1 MFRRSVQTNPFK
13 LERKREK
20 ELGKTNRERLR
31 WRTLKMRKEEREKSG
46 KETCVQTSVR
56 WKRKIFCAKRNP
68 NGTWIKAPRNRR
80 KREISPS
87 LLALCSSLFA
97 LPSAGHVTRY
107 RFFEENR
114 KEEGTL
120 FDHRSGRWPGFDD
133 TFSLFLSLSL
143 LLAKFENRWILVS
156 RVFQSSSLPIWRSKS
171 LLESN
176 DILSRASSGPCRSLS
191 TRTVRRFS
199 GRAVESYIYIRLYSN
214 FDRCNVFWR

>member
-1 MFRRSVQTNPFK
+1 MFRRSVQTNPSK

-20 ELGKTNRERLR
+20 ELGKTKDCGDAHWKWERKKEKNLEKRFVSKLLFDGREKFFAPRGIRMELASKR
-31 WRTLKMRKEEREKSG
+31 RGIEEREKF
-46 KETCVQTSVR
+46 R
-56 WKRKIFCAKRNP
+56 PRYLPF
-68 NGTWIKAPRNRR
+68 AP
-80 KREISPS
+80 
-87 LLALCSSLFA
+87 LFA

-133 TFSLFLSLSL
+133 TFSLSLSLSL